1 MKRWKLLSEC
11 EEGDWVFCNV
21 GKLYQ
26 VVRNTY
32 SKDFDLSDGI
42 FIIGTKND
50 SCKVY
55 PLNLY
60 NKRIADSI
68 YYFYDEMHKKHLIN
82 GSKWVNWLSEK
93 MDELMDLPEDSDSSK
108 FHDIYNSI
116 RSKIEELEY
125 HKSFL

>member
-11 EEGDWVFCNV
+11 EEGDWIFFEAGRLC
-21 GKLYQ
+21 Q
-26 VVRNTY
+26 VVRDEY
-32 SKDFDLSDGI
+32 SEDFSLSDG
-42 FIIGTKND
+42 FFRTVTRND

-68 YYFYDEMHKKHLIN
+68 HYFYDEMHRKHLIN
-82 GSKWVNWLSEK
+82 GSKWVNWLSDK
-93 MDELMDLPEDSDSSK
+93 MDELMELSEDSNE
-108 FHDIYNSI
+108 FNDIYNSI
-116 RSKIEELEY
+116 ENKIKELEY